1 MFATYLER
9 WRLLPDGDPI
19 ITPGSR
25 LLPVRLEDGAPAML
39 KLALDEDEQGGN
51 RLMAWWAGEGAAQ
64 VYAQEDEALLM
75 ERAQGSRSLM
85 RMALAGEHD
94 AVSHI
99 VCATLARLHAP
110 RAQPWPA
117 LLPLDHWF
125 KDLRE
130 AAQQQGGLL
139 LNSLAMAE
147 QLLAAPRDLVVLH
160 GDVHHDN
167 VLDFGERGWRVID
180 PKRVYGERTFDFA
193 NLICNPDLPS
203 ATDPLRFARQV
214 QVIAAA
220 AQLDPRRLVQWV
232 LAFSGLSAAW
242 FLQDDHQA
250 GARHQLKVA
259 ALAVQ
264 ALAC

>member
-1 MFATYLER
+1 MAR
-9 WRLLPDGDPI
+9 WRLTPDGDPI
-19 ITPGSR
+19 VTSGSR
-25 LLPVRLEDGAPAML
+25 LLPVRLKDGAPAML
-39 KLALDEDEQGGN
+39 KIALDEDEQAGN

-64 VYAQEDEALLM
+64 VYAQEDQALLM
-75 ERAQGSRSLM
+75 ARALGPGSLM
-85 RMALAGEHD
+85 RMAQAGEHD

-110 RAQPWPA
+110 RSKPMPA

-147 QLLAAPRDLVVLH
+147 HLLAAPRDPVVLH

-167 VLDFGERGWRVID
+167 VLDFGEGGWRVID
-180 PKRVYGERTFDFA
+180 PKRVHGERTFDFA

-203 ATDPLRFARQV
+203 ATDPQRFARQV

-250 GARHQLKVA
+250 GARHQLKLA
-259 ALAVQ
+259 ALAVR
-264 ALAC
+264 ALEC

>member
-1 MFATYLER
+1 MFATYMER
-9 WRLLPDGDPI
+9 WRLTADGEPI
-19 ITPGSR
+19 VTPGSR
-25 LLPVRLEDGAPAML
+25 LLPVRLEDGAPGML
-39 KLALDEDEQGGN
+39 KIALNEDEQAGN

-64 VYAQEDEALLM
+64 VYAQEDQALLM
-75 ERAQGSRSLM
+75 ERALGPRSLM
-85 RMALAGEHD
+85 CMALAGEHD

-110 RAQPWPA
+110 RSKPLPA

-130 AAQQQGGLL
+130 AAHQRGGLL

-147 QLLAAPRDLVVLH
+147 QLLAAPRDPVVLH

-167 VLDFGERGWRVID
+167 VLDFGEGGWRVID

-193 NLICNPDLPS
+193 NLICNPDLPC

-214 QVIAAA
+214 QVIARA
-220 AQLDPRRLVQWV
+220 AQLEPRRLVQWV

-242 FLQDDHQA
+242 FLQDDHQP
-250 GARHQLKVA
+250 GVQHQLKLAELA
-259 ALAVQ
+259 AQVLEG
-264 ALAC
+264 